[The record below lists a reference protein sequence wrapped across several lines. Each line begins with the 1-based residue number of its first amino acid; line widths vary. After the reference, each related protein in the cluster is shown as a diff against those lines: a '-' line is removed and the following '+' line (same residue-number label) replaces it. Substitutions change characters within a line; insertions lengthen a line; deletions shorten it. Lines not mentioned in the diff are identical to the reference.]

1 MHFFCKVVTIPA
13 LNIII
18 ESLALYFRILA
29 VLRSYSYTRSV
40 RTTGFVNF
48 QENSCEGIYGNN
60 AIIKY
65 TNVS

>member
-1 MHFFCKVVTIPA
+1 M
-13 LNIII
+13 II
-18 ESLALYFRILA
+18 ESLELYFRILA
-29 VLRSYSYTRSV
+29 VLRSYSYARSV